1 MIKYFFKQ
9 QHEHS
14 GHGLDA
20 INGQYYLD
28 AKTTKIFTMNDLFRY
43 CYMDTKGKE

>member
-1 MIKYFFKQ
+1 MIQYFFKQ
-9 QHEHS
+9 QHEHY

-20 INGQYYLD
+20 WGQYYLD
-28 AKTTKIFTMNDLFRY
+28 AKTTKILDMNDLFRY